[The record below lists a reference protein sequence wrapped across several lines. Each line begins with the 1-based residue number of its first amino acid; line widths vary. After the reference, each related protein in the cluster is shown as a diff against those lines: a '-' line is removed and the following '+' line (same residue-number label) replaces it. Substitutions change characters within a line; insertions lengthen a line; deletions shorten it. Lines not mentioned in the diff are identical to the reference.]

1 MVAVLAGIGAGV
13 ICPQCNEPQAHR
25 SHRGGFADWA
35 LGLMKRTPYRC
46 RACKSRFYVYRH
58 GESSTKLRTSEE
70 QRIMKI
76 RRKYKWKQSKRRLL
90 AYGFCMIVLIAI
102 LFMLLQ
108 QRIPPSD

>member
-1 MVAVLAGIGAGV
+1 M

-35 LGLMKRTPYRC
+35 LGLMKRTPYSC
-46 RACKSRFYVYRH
+46 RACKSRIYVYRH